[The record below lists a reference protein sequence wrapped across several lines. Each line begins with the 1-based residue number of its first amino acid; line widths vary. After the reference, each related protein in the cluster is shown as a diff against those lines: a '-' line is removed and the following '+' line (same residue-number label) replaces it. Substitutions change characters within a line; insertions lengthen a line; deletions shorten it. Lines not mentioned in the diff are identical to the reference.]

1 MDDEPDMRSWPR
13 TRSWLTPDEWSRW
26 TRAPGTCRG
35 SALDGNLW
43 AERRS
48 DVGIRKS
55 QGKNKK
61 SNKPTAAITVK
72 REETLRQAT
81 RTPRSKARPA

>member
-1 MDDEPDMRSWPR
+1 M
-13 TRSWLTPDEWSRW
+13 
-26 TRAPGTCRG
+26 
-35 SALDGNLW
+35 
-43 AERRS
+43 
-48 DVGIRKS
+48 GIRKS